1 MVNNLDLK
9 LDLDPLVYAKFRLF
23 LKHNFFDTTISFIN
37 LLKSKI
43 KNYNIIEYNQE
54 QDLFIIKLVNNNNN
68 LLDLYLIIN
77 DVLYEHLQEIYY
89 KNSNNIA
96 NEVLM
101 IFKYFLNFKISLLPL
116 VNISLISNKEYD
128 IIYIKL

>member
-43 KNYNIIEYNQE
+43 KNYNIIIT
-54 QDLFIIKLVNNNNN
+54 L
-68 LLDLYLIIN
+68 
-77 DVLYEHLQEIYY
+77 
-89 KNSNNIA
+89 
-96 NEVLM
+96 
-101 IFKYFLNFKISLLPL
+101 SL
-116 VNISLISNKEYD
+116 
-128 IIYIKL
+128 

>member
-54 QDLFIIKLVNNNNN
+54 QDLFIIKLLNNNNS

>member
-54 QDLFIIKLVNNNNN
+54 QDLFIIKLLNNSNN

-89 KNSNNIA
+89 KNSNSIS

>member
-54 QDLFIIKLVNNNNN
+54 QDLFIIKLLNNNNN

-89 KNSNNIA
+89 KNSNNIS

>member
-54 QDLFIIKLVNNNNN
+54 QDLFIIKLLNNSNN

-89 KNSNNIA
+89 KNSNNIS